1 MAHPTPLR
9 SFLGGLGIPVAAH
22 ELLVLN
28 GNVFGISGFVH
39 RGIRGSI
46 EGLAGVAGLVLSGA
60 VVANLEGNG
69 PVPLS
74 LSLPKV
80 LLSGFLVGLGTKLA
94 NGCTSGHMICGVSR
108 FSLRSIAA
116 TATFFTT
123 GVISSQIFH
132 RDLPATSSMDWSLGP
147 NGANLIALQA
157 IPLSLSLILYAL
169 NPNASTKDE
178 CDCSKDQPPNPPR
191 RALRALTF
199 VATALQFG
207 FALRLSNLTE
217 ATRVLSFL
225 LPIHPAFDPSLAFLA
240 AGALPLGMFLYHYM
254 RGSERPC
261 LGGDCS
267 VPKGGEIDARLL
279 IGSSIFGV
287 GWGLAGICPGPAL
300 VNFGRALGAGGQAL
314 APYASWIASMLV
326 GGLLA

>member
-46 EGLAGVAGLVLSGA
+46 EGVAGVAGLVLSGA
-60 VVANLEGNG
+60 MVANLEGNG
-69 PVPLS
+69 PAPLS

-80 LLSGFLVGLGTKLA
+80 LLSGFLVGLARKWLYFRPYDMWGFAIFTPGQNLMP
-94 NGCTSGHMICGVSR
+94 TS
-108 FSLRSIAA
+108 
-116 TATFFTT
+116 
-123 GVISSQIFH
+123 Q
-132 RDLPATSSMDWSLGP
+132 
-147 NGANLIALQA
+147 
-157 IPLSLSLILYAL
+157 
-169 NPNASTKDE
+169 NPNASSKDE

-191 RALRALTF
+191 RALRAFTF

-225 LPIHPAFDPSLAFLA
+225 LLPIHPSFDPLA
-240 AGALPLGMFLYHYM
+240 GLP
-254 RGSERPC
+254 RRSERPC

-300 VNFGRALGAGGQAL
+300 VNFGRALGAGGQVL